1 MEFCVVKLA
10 KNTLFYQTDN
20 KNKKKY
26 QKNIKKIN
34 LYGKILIIIKTN
46 PLPVFVK
53 KLPFHL

>member
-26 QKNIKKIN
+26 QKNKFIQKNFDNHKN
-34 LYGKILIIIKTN
+34 
-46 PLPVFVK
+46 
-53 KLPFHL
+53 